1 MCLTLKH
8 KIIKDTISN
17 YINLITCALNFKY
30 KGKIY
35 FQKFN
40 YYVIDE
46 VPITLIITTKFVS
59 HNKIGEKFIYVKARK
74 FIVYLF
80 LLLGFVN

>member
-35 FQKFN
+35 FQKCN
-40 YYVIDE
+40 HYIIDE
-46 VPITLIITTKFVS
+46 VPITIIITMKFLS
-59 HNKIGEKFIYVKARK
+59 HNKIGKKQHFFQFIMESAMR
-74 FIVYLF
+74 LF
-80 LLLGFVN
+80 LFFLF